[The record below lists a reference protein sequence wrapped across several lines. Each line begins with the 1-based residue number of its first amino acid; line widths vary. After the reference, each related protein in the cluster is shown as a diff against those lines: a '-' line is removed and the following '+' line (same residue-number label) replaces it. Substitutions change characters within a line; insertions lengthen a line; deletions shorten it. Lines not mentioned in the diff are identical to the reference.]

1 MKAED
6 LDVFKLSHEL
16 AIKIYKT
23 TNEFPEKEKF
33 GLISQMRRSSTSIP
47 TNLMEGSHRITK
59 NEYKHFVS
67 ISRGSCGE
75 IKYQLLLSKDINYID
90 DTAYLEL
97 KEGYDRV
104 NMMLTKLY
112 SSLK

>member
-6 LDVFKLSHEL
+6 LDVFKLSHDL
-16 AIKIYKT
+16 TVRIYEITGK
-23 TNEFPEKEKF
+23 FPDKEKF
-33 GLISQMRRSSTSIP
+33 GLISQMRRAASSIP
-47 TNLMEGSHRITK
+47 TNLMEGSHRLTK
-59 NEYKHFVS
+59 NEYRHFVS

-75 IKYQLLLSKDINYID
+75 IKYQLLLSRDVCYIGEEI
-90 DTAYLEL
+90 YSEL
-97 KEGYDRV
+97 REGYDRV